1 MNIDYLKY
9 RIEITSDHK
18 QNAVLVKG
26 DNSSNALELELVS
39 ALKKEIE
46 RQIKIY
52 KEEKLIAVLTLNEL
66 LGKELT
72 KVCERVI
79 NAYESGFEFRYTNT
93 LSYQDIP
100 VLTEHFLVESLM
112 KSKDIGMN
120 NKYEVLYDFVV
131 ALNENINNEDQM
143 ELFRESFIKCC
154 ERLKIE
160 EMVNDSKQLL
170 SGIKKVL
177 DTILEEKNS
186 IPLFLFIKDVVDHLE
201 EFNK

>member
-1 MNIDYLKY
+1 MIVDYSKY
-9 RIEITSDHK
+9 SIEITSGYR
-18 QNAVLVKG
+18 QNAVLVRE
-26 DNSSNALELELVS
+26 NTPSNALKMEMVS
-39 ALKKEIE
+39 PLKKEIE

-79 NAYESGFEFRYTNT
+79 NAYESEFEFRYTNT

-120 NKYEVLYDFVV
+120 NKYEVLYDFVA
-131 ALNENINNEDQM
+131 ALNENINNEEQM
-143 ELFRESFIKCC
+143 NLFRESFIECC
-154 ERLKIE
+154 KRLKVE
-160 EMVNDSKQLL
+160 EMVNDSNRLL

-177 DTILEEKNS
+177 DTISDEKNS

-201 EFNK
+201 EFNR